1 MTSQEKPA
9 KIVQIPDETQ
19 PRKCEFCGFRS
30 NEPTMFFHHRASK
43 HSACPSCAKV
53 FNSQE
58 TLMKHQE
65 NKHKN
70 EKNYKLDICRCN
82 YCNFTPKIVIEKVP
96 ISNDKKCEFCDF
108 RTDDQKSLLHHRA
121 SKHNACPSCDRI
133 LANVVDLVDHQYY
146 GHKEYENKNM
156 NKYQY
161 TTCACRYCNYG
172 VKMPGPEVTG

>member
-1 MTSQEKPA
+1 MKPA
-9 KIVQIPDETQ
+9 KPDETQ

-43 HSACPSCAKV
+43 HSACPNCAKV

-58 TLMKHQE
+58 ALMNHQE

-82 YCNFTPKIVIEKVP
+82 YCNYSPKIVIEQVV
-96 ISNDKKCEFCDF
+96 SNKKKCEFCDF

-121 SKHNACPSCDRI
+121 SKHFACPSCDRK
-133 LANVVDLVDHQYY
+133 LANVIDLADHQFY
-146 GHKEYENKNM
+146 GHKEKEQERK

-161 TTCACRYCNYG
+161 AVCFCEYCNH
-172 VKMPGPEVTG
+172 VPKRPNTEIQR